1 MGHKVSGNL
10 LIIGGAEDKKNEC
23 RILKNFVALAG
34 GPKSIVA
41 VITTATQEPE
51 AVGSQYRQILSR
63 LGAGEVRVLDI
74 VTRDQAN
81 NPESTQVIEEATGI
95 FFTGGD
101 QLRITSTIGGTKV
114 NEALSRAYRSGVV
127 IAGTSAG
134 ASVMSGT
141 MIVGG
146 SSDDAPKMNTLNMAP
161 GMGLLE
167 EVVIDQHF
175 AQRGRL
181 GRLLAAVAHNPY
193 ILGIGIDEDTAVIV
207 DPEARLEVVGSQT
220 VTIIDGR
227 NISHTNVS
235 ELQTGQPLAVLGIK
249 LHVIPAGYGFDLK
262 TRLPLPKKAE
272 NNKEGDQ
279 DADSGD

>member
-1 MGHKVSGNL
+1 MGHKVSGTL

-23 RILKNFVALAG
+23 RILKRFVALAG
-34 GPKSIVA
+34 GSQAVVA
-41 VITTATQEPE
+41 VLTTATQEP
-51 AVGSQYRQILSR
+51 ATVGREYRQIFNR

-74 VTRDQAN
+74 TTRDRADD
-81 NPESTQVIEEATGI
+81 PVSIGIIEGATGI

-101 QLRITSTIGGTKV
+101 QLRITSTIGGSGV
-114 NEALSRAYRSGVV
+114 NEALSEAYRSGVV

-146 SSDDAPKMNTLNMAP
+146 NSDDAPKMNTLNMAP

-207 DPEARLEVVGSQT
+207 NPEARLEVIGSQT

-227 NISHTNVS
+227 NVSHTNVS
-235 ELQTGQPLAVLGIK
+235 ELQTGQPLALVGIN
-249 LHVIPAGYGFDLK
+249 LHVIPAGYGFDLRA
-262 TRLPLPKKAE
+262 RLPLIYKT
-272 NNKEGDQ
+272 NNKEGEK
-279 DADSGD
+279 DADP

>member
-1 MGHKVSGNL
+1 MGQKVSGNL
-10 LIIGGAEDKKNEC
+10 LIIGGAEDKEKEC
-23 RILKNFVALAG
+23 LILKKFITLAG
-34 GPKSIVA
+34 GRQA
-41 VITTATQEPE
+41 VLVVLTTATQEPE
-51 AVGSQYRQILSR
+51 AVGAEYRQIFGR

-74 VTRDQAN
+74 STRNRADDQAA
-81 NPESTQVIEEATGI
+81 TAIIEGATGI

-101 QLRITSTIGGTKV
+101 QLRITSTIGGTRV

-127 IAGTSAG
+127 VAGTSAG

-146 SSDDAPKMNTLNMAP
+146 SNDEAPKMNTIKMAP
-161 GMGLLE
+161 GLGLLE

-207 DPEARLEVVGSQT
+207 NQKACLEVIGSQT
-220 VTIIDGR
+220 VTVIDGR
-227 NISHTNVS
+227 KTSYTNVS
-235 ELQTGQPLAVLGIK
+235 ELATGQPLALLGIC
-249 LHVIPAGYGFDLK
+249 LHVIPSGYGFDLK
-262 TRLPLPKKAE
+262 TRLPLIEKAK
-272 NNKEGDQ
+272 NNEEGEK
-279 DADSGD
+279 DADT

>member
-10 LIIGGAEDKKNEC
+10 LIIGGAEDKKKEC
-23 RILKNFVALAG
+23 RILKKFIELAG
-34 GPKSIVA
+34 GPRAVVA
-41 VITTATQEPE
+41 VLTTATQEPE
-51 AVGSQYRQILSR
+51 AVGQEYRKIFSR

-74 VTRDQAN
+74 GTRSQADE
-81 NPESTQVIEEATGI
+81 PESIRIIEGATGI

-101 QLRITSTIGGTKV
+101 QLRVTSTIGGTRV
-114 NEALSRAYRSGVV
+114 NEALNGAYRSGVV

-146 SSDDAPKMNTLNMAP
+146 SGDAAPKMNTLNMAP

-193 ILGIGIDEDTAVIV
+193 ILGIGIDEDTAVLV
-207 DPEARLEVVGSQT
+207 NPEARLEVIGSQT

-227 NISHTNVS
+227 KVSHTNVS
-235 ELQTGQPLAVLGIK
+235 ELVTGQPLALLGVNV
-249 LHVIPAGYGFDLK
+249 HVIPAGYGFDLM
-262 TRLPLPKKAE
+262 TRLPIIDNTNLREEGKK
-272 NNKEGDQ
+272 
-279 DADSGD
+279 DADS

>member
-1 MGHKVSGNL
+1 MGHKISGNL
-10 LIIGGAEDKKNEC
+10 LIIGGAEDKKNKC
-23 RILKNFVALAG
+23 RILKKFIALAG
-34 GPKSIVA
+34 GSKAMIV
-41 VITTATQEPE
+41 VMTTATQEPE
-51 AVGSQYRQILSR
+51 TVGREYRRIFSR
-63 LGAGEVRVLDI
+63 LGAGEVRILDI
-74 VTRDQAN
+74 ATREQAN
-81 NPESTQVIEEATGI
+81 DEEPTGIIAGASGI

-101 QLRITSTIGGTKV
+101 QLRITSTIGGTRV
-114 NEALSRAYRSGVV
+114 NEALIGAYRSGVV

-146 SSDDAPKMNTLNMAP
+146 GNEDAPKMNTLNMAT

-207 DPEARLEVVGSQT
+207 TPEARLTVIGSQT
-220 VTIIDGR
+220 VTIVDGR

-235 ELQTGQPLAVLGIK
+235 ELQTGQPLALTGIN

-262 TRLPLPKKAE
+262 TRLPLIDKAQNKNEGE
-272 NNKEGDQ
+272 N
-279 DADSGD
+279 DADS

>member
-10 LIIGGAEDKKNEC
+10 LIIGGAEDKKKEC
-23 RILKNFVALAG
+23 LILKKFIELAG
-34 GPKSIVA
+34 GTKA
-41 VITTATQEPE
+41 VLAVLTTATQEPE
-51 AVGSQYRQILSR
+51 AVGREYRKIFNR

-74 VTRDQAN
+74 ATRDRADD
-81 NPESTQVIEEATGI
+81 PESSSIIEGATGI

-101 QLRITSTIGGTKV
+101 QLRITSTIGGTRV
-114 NEALSRAYRSGVV
+114 NQALSDAYRSGVV

-146 SSDDAPKMNTLNMAP
+146 SGDVAPKMNTLNMAP

-207 DPEARLEVVGSQT
+207 NPEARLEVIGSQT

-227 NISHTNVS
+227 KVSHTNVS
-235 ELQTGQPLAVLGIK
+235 ELETGQPLALLGVN
-249 LHVIPAGYGFDLK
+249 LHVIPTGYGFDLK
-262 TRLPLPKKAE
+262 TRSPLISNTKFNE
-272 NNKEGDQ
+272 EGESN
-279 DADSGD
+279 ADS